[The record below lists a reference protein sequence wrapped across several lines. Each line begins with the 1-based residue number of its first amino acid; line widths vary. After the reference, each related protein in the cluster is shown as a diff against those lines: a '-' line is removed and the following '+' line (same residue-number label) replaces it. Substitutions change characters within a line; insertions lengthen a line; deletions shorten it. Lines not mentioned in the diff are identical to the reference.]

1 MLKIGNY
8 NTLEVV
14 KLVDFGVYLDGGNG
28 LEILLPTRYIDKP
41 LHVGDKIE
49 VFIYT
54 DSEDRLIATTL
65 RPLATVGEFAFL
77 RVQQVN
83 KIGAFVD
90 CGLAKDILVPF
101 KEQKMRMIQGRN
113 YLVYLYLD
121 DASKRIAAS
130 SKIEKFLNN
139 TYPEYK
145 KGQQVQA
152 LVYRKNEIGYNVIV
166 SNLHSGM
173 IYDNE
178 IFANIN
184 IGDYVTA
191 YVKNVR
197 ADGKIDLTLSDQIEN
212 RIDALCERILKYMMI
227 NNGCLGV
234 KDNSSPEEIKATFGC
249 SKKDF
254 KKAIGNL
261 YKARKIKI
269 ENDKIS
275 LNSGI

>member
-28 LEILLPTRYIDKP
+28 LEILLPTRYISEP
-41 LHVGDKIE
+41 LHIGDKIE

-65 RPLATVGEFAFL
+65 KPLAIVGEFAFL

-101 KEQKMRMIQGRN
+101 REQKVKMVQGRN

-145 KGQQVQA
+145 KGEKVSA
-152 LVYRKNEIGYNVIV
+152 LVYRKNEIGYNVIIN
-166 SNLHSGM
+166 NLHSGM

-178 IFANIN
+178 IFANIA

-191 YVKNVR
+191 YIKNVR
-197 ADGKIDLTLSDQIEN
+197 DDGKIDLTLSDKIEN
-212 RIDALCERILKYMMI
+212 RIENLSDRILKYMEI
-227 NNGCLGV
+227 NNRRLGIN
-234 KDNSSPEEIKATFGC
+234 DNSSPEEIKAMFGC

-254 KKAIGNL
+254 KKAIGAL
-261 YKARKIKI
+261 YKMRKIKI
-269 ENDKIS
+269 ENDSI
-275 LNSGI
+275 LLV

>member
-8 NTLEVV
+8 NILEVV

-28 LEILLPTRYIDKP
+28 LEILLPTRYIESP

-101 KEQKMRMIQGRN
+101 REQKMRMIQGRS

-130 SKIEKFLNN
+130 SKIEKFFNN
-139 TYPEYK
+139 TYPEYC
-145 KGQQVQA
+145 KGQKVQA
-152 LVYRKNEIGYNVIV
+152 LVYRKNEIGYNVIIN
-166 SNLHSGM
+166 NLHSGM

-178 IFANIN
+178 IFSNIN

-191 YVKNVR
+191 YIKNVR
-197 ADGKIDLTLSDQIEN
+197 DDGKIDLTLSDKIEN
-212 RIDALCERILKYMMI
+212 RIEILSGRILKYMEISNNRLGI
-227 NNGCLGV
+227 N
-234 KDNSSPEEIKATFGC
+234 DNSSPEEIKAIFGC

-254 KKAIGNL
+254 KKAIGYL
-261 YKARKIKI
+261 YKSRKIKI
-269 ENDKIS
+269 EDDIIS
-275 LNSGI
+275 LI

>member
-41 LHVGDKIE
+41 LHIGDNIE

-101 KEQKMRMIQGRN
+101 REQKMRMIQGRN

-145 KGQQVQA
+145 KGQPVQA

-166 SNLHSGM
+166 NNLHSGM

-178 IFANIN
+178 IFTNIN

-197 ADGKIDLTLSDQIEN
+197 DDGKIDLTLSDQIEN
-212 RIDALCERILKYMMI
+212 RIDALSERILKYMMI
-227 NNGCLGV
+227 NNGSLGV
-234 KDNSSPEEIKATFGC
+234 NDNSSPEEIKATFGC

-275 LNSGI
+275 LN

>member
-41 LHVGDKIE
+41 LHIGDNIE

-101 KEQKMRMIQGRN
+101 REQKMRMIQGRN

-139 TYPEYK
+139 TYPKYK
-145 KGQQVQA
+145 KGQPVQA

-166 SNLHSGM
+166 NNLHSGM

-178 IFANIN
+178 IFTNIN

-197 ADGKIDLTLSDQIEN
+197 DDGKIDLTLSDQIEN
-212 RIDALCERILKYMMI
+212 RIDALSERILKYMMI
-227 NNGCLGV
+227 NNGSLGV
-234 KDNSSPEEIKATFGC
+234 NDNSSPEEIKATFGC

-275 LNSGI
+275 LN

>member
-41 LHVGDKIE
+41 LHIGDNIE

-101 KEQKMRMIQGRN
+101 REQKMRMIQGRN

-145 KGQQVQA
+145 KGQPVQA

-166 SNLHSGM
+166 NNLHSGM

-197 ADGKIDLTLSDQIEN
+197 DDGKIDLTLSDQIEN
-212 RIDALCERILKYMMI
+212 RIDALSERILKYMMI
-227 NNGCLGV
+227 NNGSLGV
-234 KDNSSPEEIKATFGC
+234 NDNSSPEEIKATFGC

-275 LNSGI
+275 IN

>member
-28 LEILLPTRYIDKP
+28 LEILLPTRYISEP
-41 LHVGDKIE
+41 LHIGDKIE

-65 RPLATVGEFAFL
+65 KPLAIVGEFAFL

-101 KEQKMRMIQGRN
+101 REQKVKMVQGRN

-145 KGQQVQA
+145 KGEKVSA
-152 LVYRKNEIGYNVIV
+152 LVYRKNEIGYNVIIN
-166 SNLHSGM
+166 NLHSGM

-178 IFANIN
+178 IFANIA

-191 YVKNVR
+191 YIKNVR
-197 ADGKIDLTLSDQIEN
+197 DDGKIDLTLSDKIEN
-212 RIDALCERILKYMMI
+212 RIENLSDRILKYMEI
-227 NNGCLGV
+227 NNRRLGIN
-234 KDNSSPEEIKATFGC
+234 DNSSPEEIKAMFGC

-254 KKAIGNL
+254 KKAIGAL
-261 YKARKIKI
+261 YKMRKIKI
-269 ENDKIS
+269 ENDLI
-275 LNSGI
+275 LLV

>member
-41 LHVGDKIE
+41 LHIGDKIE

-101 KEQKMRMIQGRN
+101 REQKMRMIQGRN

-139 TYPEYK
+139 IYPEYK
-145 KGQQVQA
+145 KGQPVQA

-166 SNLHSGM
+166 NNLHSGM

-197 ADGKIDLTLSDQIEN
+197 DDGKIDLTLSDQIEN
-212 RIDALCERILKYMMI
+212 RIDALSERILKYMMI
-227 NNGCLGV
+227 NNGSLGV
-234 KDNSSPEEIKATFGC
+234 NDNSSPEEIKATFGC

-275 LNSGI
+275 LN

>member
-8 NTLEVV
+8 NILEVV

-28 LEILLPTRYIDKP
+28 LEILLPTRYIESP

-101 KEQKMRMIQGRN
+101 REQKMRMIQGRS

-139 TYPEYK
+139 TYPEYR
-145 KGQQVQA
+145 KGQKVQA

-166 SNLHSGM
+166 NNLHSGM

-178 IFANIN
+178 IFSNIN

-191 YVKNVR
+191 YIKNVR
-197 ADGKIDLTLSDQIEN
+197 DDGKIDLTLSDKIEN
-212 RIDALCERILKYMMI
+212 RIEILSGRILKYMEI
-227 NNGCLGV
+227 NNNRLEIN
-234 KDNSSPEEIKATFGC
+234 DNSSPEEIKAIFGC

-254 KKAIGNL
+254 KKAIGYL
-261 YKARKIKI
+261 YKSRKIKI
-269 ENDKIS
+269 EYDIIS
-275 LNSGI
+275 LI

>member
-41 LHVGDKIE
+41 LHIGDNIE

-101 KEQKMRMIQGRN
+101 REQKMRMIQGRN

-145 KGQQVQA
+145 KGQPVQA

-166 SNLHSGM
+166 NNLHSGM

-197 ADGKIDLTLSDQIEN
+197 DDGKIDLTLSDQIEN
-212 RIDALCERILKYMMI
+212 RIDALSERILKYMMI
-227 NNGCLGV
+227 NNGSLGV
-234 KDNSSPEEIKATFGC
+234 NDNSSPEEIKATFGC

-269 ENDKIS
+269 ENDNIS
-275 LNSGI
+275 LN

>member
-41 LHVGDKIE
+41 LHIGDKIE

-101 KEQKMRMIQGRN
+101 REQKMRMIQGRN

-130 SKIEKFLNN
+130 SKIDKFLNN
-139 TYPEYK
+139 IYPEYK
-145 KGQQVQA
+145 KGQPVQA

-166 SNLHSGM
+166 NNLHSGM

-197 ADGKIDLTLSDQIEN
+197 DDGKIDLTLSDQIEN
-212 RIDALCERILKYMMI
+212 RIDALSERILKYMMI
-227 NNGCLGV
+227 NNGSLGV
-234 KDNSSPEEIKATFGC
+234 NDNSSPEEIKATFGC

-275 LNSGI
+275 LN

>member
-41 LHVGDKIE
+41 LHIGDNIE

-101 KEQKMRMIQGRN
+101 REQKMRMIQGRN

-145 KGQQVQA
+145 KGQPVQA

-166 SNLHSGM
+166 NNLHSGM

-197 ADGKIDLTLSDQIEN
+197 DDGKIDLTLSDQIEN
-212 RIDALCERILKYMMI
+212 RIDALSERILKYMMI
-227 NNGCLGV
+227 NNGSLGV
-234 KDNSSPEEIKATFGC
+234 NDNSSPEEIKATFGC

-275 LNSGI
+275 LN

>member
-8 NTLEVV
+8 NILEVV

-28 LEILLPTRYIDKP
+28 LEILLPTRYIESP

-101 KEQKMRMIQGRN
+101 REQKMRMVQGRS

-145 KGQQVQA
+145 KGQPVQV

-166 SNLHSGM
+166 NNLHSGM

-178 IFANIN
+178 IFSNIN

-191 YVKNVR
+191 YIKNVR
-197 ADGKIDLTLSDQIEN
+197 DDGKIDLTLSDKIEN
-212 RIDALCERILKYMMI
+212 RIEILSGRILKYMEI
-227 NNGCLGV
+227 NNNRLGIN
-234 KDNSSPEEIKATFGC
+234 DNSSPEEIKARFGC

-254 KKAIGNL
+254 KKAIGYL
-261 YKARKIKI
+261 YKSRKIKI
-269 ENDKIS
+269 EDNLIY
-275 LNSGI
+275 LI

>member
-28 LEILLPTRYIDKP
+28 LEILLPTRYIDQP
-41 LHVGDKIE
+41 LHIGDNIE

-101 KEQKMRMIQGRN
+101 REQKMRMIQGRN

-145 KGQQVQA
+145 KGQPVQA

-166 SNLHSGM
+166 NNLHSGM

-178 IFANIN
+178 IFTNIN

-197 ADGKIDLTLSDQIEN
+197 DDGKIDLTLSDQIEN
-212 RIDALCERILKYMMI
+212 RIDALSERILKYMMI
-227 NNGCLGV
+227 NNGSLGV
-234 KDNSSPEEIKATFGC
+234 NDNSSPEEIKATFGC

-275 LNSGI
+275 LN

>member
-41 LHVGDKIE
+41 LHIGDKIE

-101 KEQKMRMIQGRN
+101 REQKMRMIQGRN

-145 KGQQVQA
+145 KGQPVQA

-166 SNLHSGM
+166 NNLHSGM

-197 ADGKIDLTLSDQIEN
+197 DDGKIDLTLSDQIEN
-212 RIDALCERILKYMMI
+212 RIDALSECILKYMMI
-227 NNGCLGV
+227 NNGSLGV
-234 KDNSSPEEIKATFGC
+234 NDNSSPEEIKATFGC

-275 LNSGI
+275 LN